1 VAERRT
7 SATAAAACLILS
19 FCFTAPA
26 SGTSFADITRGPAP
40 ATQAGADASPLDLQ
54 TALRTS
60 QSVIGRQVGEYT
72 LRDREGKPVKL
83 SDYRGKPLLVSFVY
97 TGCFQVCPTTV
108 RFLSKAVKVAQDAL
122 GRDKF
127 NVVTIGFNLPFDS
140 PGAMKQFAKQQGITL
155 ANWEFL
161 SPEAGTVESL
171 TREFGFSYVATPGGF
186 DHLTQVT
193 IVDSGGTIY
202 RQVYGESFELP
213 VLVAPL
219 KELLTDSRSP
229 APNLAALVERVR
241 LLCTVYDPA
250 SGKYRLN
257 YAVVLEILIGASIFV
272 AVIGFFANE
281 WWRRRRSRD
290 AQPRPGV

>member
-1 VAERRT
+1 MAECRIAGT
-7 SATAAAACLILS
+7 IVVACLILGLWS
-19 FCFTAPA
+19 ALP
-26 SGTSFADITRGPAP
+26 TSADAFVDITRGPAP
-40 ATQAGADASPLDLQ
+40 AAGPAAPALDLQ

-72 LRDREGKPVKL
+72 LRDREGNTVKL

-97 TGCFQVCPTTV
+97 TGCFQVCPTTI
-108 RFLSKAVKVAQDAL
+108 RFLSGAVKLAQDAL
-122 GRDKF
+122 GRDTF
-127 NVVTIGFNLPFDS
+127 NIVTVGFNLPFDS
-140 PGAMKQFAKQQGITL
+140 PMAMKQFAKQQGVAL
-155 ANWEFL
+155 PNWEFL
-161 SPEAGTVESL
+161 TPAAGTVESL
-171 TREFGFSYVATPGGF
+171 TRDFGFCYLPTPGGF

-193 IVDSGGTIY
+193 IVDARGVIY

-229 APNLAALVERVR
+229 APDLAALVERVR

-257 YAVVLEILIGASIFV
+257 YAVVIELLVGASIILAV
-272 AVIGFFANE
+272 AGLFAGE
-281 WWRRRRSRD
+281 WWRKRRARG
-290 AQPRPGV
+290 AQPRCRA